1 MIEAMVE
8 AMVDGASVAAV
19 GLALFFLGFVLGRML

>member
-1 MIEAMVE
+1 MME
-8 AMVDGASVAAV
+8 AMVDGASLTAV